1 MKNDPV
7 RTQLVSDI
15 RLLDFLAVSYAESC
29 LTLLK
34 RLNEFNGEDLLAS
47 LESRAYRYL
56 PAMFCFRHYLEL
68 RLKYLYLKIM
78 KTQFDSNYDLIE
90 LLGMIKQNGFNLNVF
105 DEPIKFIDQTE
116 KNRIEHFRYLITQE
130 YVDADQLEIP
140 ADEFDKIKSYI
151 TTIEQQCKRYVEQLD
166 SQRLQAS

>member
-34 RLNEFNGEDLLAS
+34 RLNEFNGEDLLAT
-47 LESRAYRYL
+47 LESRTYRYL

-116 KNRIEHFRYLITQE
+116 KNRTEHFRYLITQE